1 MKRAFDVFFSIIVI
15 ISFSPIFLITSI
27 LIKIENFK
35 LPVLFVQIR
44 TGRNNIPFKIYKFRS
59 MITLDDNKNTIT
71 IGQDSRITKIGK
83 YVRKY
88 KIDELPQFFN
98 VLVGNMSVV
107 GPRPEIPE
115 FTQIYNDE
123 QSTVLSL
130 KPGITD
136 HASIKYFNESK
147 LLANSNNPRKT
158 YIEKIMPEKLNLNIE
173 YVKNHSI
180 FGDIKIILFT
190 VIRVLK

>member
-1 MKRAFDVFFSIIVI
+1 MKRAFDVFFSIIII

-35 LPVLFVQIR
+35 LPVLFIQIR

-59 MITLDDNKNTIT
+59 MINLDDNKNSIT

-83 YVRKY
+83 YIRKF

-98 VLVGNMSVV
+98 VLIGNMSVV

-123 QSTVLSL
+123 QLTVLSL

-147 LLANSNNPRKT
+147 LLANSNNPSKT
-158 YIEKIMPEKLNLNIE
+158 YAEKIMPEKLNLNIE

-180 FGDIKIILFT
+180 YGDIKIILFT
-190 VIRVLK
+190 VIRVFK

>member
-15 ISFSPIFLITSI
+15 LSFSPIFLITSI
-27 LIKIENFK
+27 LIKIENFN
-35 LPVLFVQIR
+35 LPVLFIQIR

-59 MITLDDNKNTIT
+59 MITLDDNKNSIT

-83 YVRKY
+83 YIRKF

-98 VLVGNMSVV
+98 VLIGNMSVV

-123 QSTVLSL
+123 QLTVLSL

-136 HASIKYFNESK
+136 DASIKYFNESK
-147 LLANSNNPRKT
+147 LLAISNNPRKT
-158 YIEKIMPEKLNLNIE
+158 YVEKIMPEKLNLNIE

>member
-1 MKRAFDVFFSIIVI
+1 MKRAFDVFFSIIII

-35 LPVLFVQIR
+35 LPVLFIQIR

-59 MITLDDNKNTIT
+59 MINLDDNKNSIT

-83 YVRKY
+83 YIRKF

-98 VLVGNMSVV
+98 VLIGNMSVV

-147 LLANSNNPRKT
+147 LLANSNNPSKT
-158 YIEKIMPEKLNLNIE
+158 YAEKIMPEKLNLNIE

-180 FGDIKIILFT
+180 YGDIKIILFT
-190 VIRVLK
+190 VIRVFK

>member
-59 MITLDDNKNTIT
+59 MIALDDNKNTIT

-147 LLANSNNPRKT
+147 LLANSNNPRS
-158 YIEKIMPEKLNLNIE
+158 Y
-173 YVKNHSI
+173 
-180 FGDIKIILFT
+180 
-190 VIRVLK
+190 